1 MVDERLYK
9 SNLACFKEH
18 FPDMARLIAKPTPN
32 QTTLVM
38 EDGKPTDLELG
49 SGRLYKM
56 PAEEFARQQLET
68 YFANPERIILNY
80 PEGAYHKSPYSLR
93 TAEFLMSTLKKHKIE
108 ALMGQPKD
116 VIGYLFVFGVGL
128 GYRDVEFDAFNVP
141 RGQRVA
147 RFEEYLALV
156 KRLWTED
163 NVSHEGDM
171 CVLDN
176 VTMHA
181 RPVQQPHPPIWIAA
195 NNDGAIRRAAR
206 LGDAWFINPHATL
219 ATLRDQMRTYRG
231 ELERCGKPF
240 PAELPLFREIFCARD
255 RALALELAVPHLF
268 GKYEAY
274 AAWGQDKAMPE
285 GESFDHPP
293 AELLNDRF
301 ILGSPEECFEQLR
314 PYWEALGTNHLVLRT
329 HWAGM
334 PSSVALSSM
343 ELISNELLP
352 ELRKVEP
359 GPPQR

>member
-1 MVDERLYK
+1 MKVGLYLTGQQYLDKDMVEAFDEQLSMVHHVRDHEWDSLF
-9 SNLACFKEH
+9 SGQH
-18 FPDMARLIAKPTPN
+18 FLNEGNNKAFQLVPLLARLMPEAGDMT
-32 QTTLVM
+32 V
-38 EDGKPTDLELG
+38 GLG
-49 SGRLYKM
+49 VL
-56 PAEEFARQQLET
+56 LLNLH
-68 YFANPERIILNY
+68 NPVL
-80 PEGAYHKSPYSLR
+80 
-93 TAEFLMSTLKKHKIE
+93 TAETVATLDILARGK
-108 ALMGQPKD
+108 L
-116 VIGYLFVFGVGL
+116 VFGVGL

-240 PAELPLFREIFCARD
+240 PVELPLFREIFCARD